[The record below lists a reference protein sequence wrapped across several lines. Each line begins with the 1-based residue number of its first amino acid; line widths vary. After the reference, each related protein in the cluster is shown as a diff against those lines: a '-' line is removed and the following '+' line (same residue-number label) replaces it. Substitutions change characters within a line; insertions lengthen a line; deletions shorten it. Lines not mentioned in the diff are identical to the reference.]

1 MTRDGE
7 RHGAATRES
16 ARFSGLRYAPASKAG
31 GFPDAWGSGES
42 RPGSRNRGR
51 GNGYTSPRRIAR
63 AISTNQGPTHGIS
76 DTAQKDLPA
85 SHRAG
90 STSEPAGRT
99 SRLRRPREQ
108 RKPSHTRTH
117 EARDRVACPRRR
129 DRRPTVPLSSQGRCG
144 GRGAS
149 LEPGAAHLQVHGGP
163 RRAAGPDAEPPMSA
177 RPVKS
182 PRFGRAVRPVA
193 RGAAGRMK
201 GTLVCALRRNESG
214 KHDVI
219 ASKNFSVLAT
229 NPNARRGSWWPS
241 GTMNG
246 PFVETTSRRLDSYDI
261 KPAGK
266 RRWLR
271 NNDFRRFCNVI
282 LDN

>member
-1 MTRDGE
+1 MRLSTKRLILFVTIAIPYLFSLI
-7 RHGAATRES
+7 RNTVVR
-16 ARFSGLRYAPASKAG
+16 AR
-31 GFPDAWGSGES
+31 
-42 RPGSRNRGR
+42 
-51 GNGYTSPRRIAR
+51 
-63 AISTNQGPTHGIS
+63 
-76 DTAQKDLPA
+76 QKDLPA

-193 RGAAGRMK
+193 LGAAGRMK
-201 GTLVCALRRNESG
+201 GTLVCALRRNESESMMLSRVRISRSALKG
-214 KHDVI
+214 CSMTSIGYCLCMSSLRK
-219 ASKNFSVLAT
+219 T
-229 NPNARRGSWWPS
+229 Q
-241 GTMNG
+241 
-246 PFVETTSRRLDSYDI
+246 TSRPGR
-261 KPAGK
+261 
-266 RRWLR
+266 
-271 NNDFRRFCNVI
+271 
-282 LDN
+282 